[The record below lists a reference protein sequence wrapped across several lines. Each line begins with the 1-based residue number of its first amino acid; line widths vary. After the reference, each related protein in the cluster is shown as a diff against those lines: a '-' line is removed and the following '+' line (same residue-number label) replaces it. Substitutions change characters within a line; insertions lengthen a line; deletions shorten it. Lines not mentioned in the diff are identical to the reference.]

1 MNTGTSKTIKS
12 YEGGVNMKPYIVT
25 PQSFISRSFE
35 RFIEIIPHLNRGPI
49 KFKVFFFC
57 NAKAFAKLIGAE
69 ENYNTIIKSLKEN
82 NIDYSEL
89 PVYGFDEFFYLLQ
102 RSAKFKKEIGYDGTI
117 YCSPTNAS
125 YYISVSAAT
134 VGFNG
139 DLKFFL
145 NFNEY
150 TGRIFFKDSDYLQLA
165 ANARFSMAG
174 IDKTQVEYLKTA
186 DYSEC
191 HYTIDGKQYSE
202 IPLSKDICSDK
213 GSQGYSYVSRKS
225 GYRLKFWDYPRTYYR
240 FQIKKIKKMIANP
253 SPKNIAVPKAII
265 YSKNE
270 IAIGVVMENFN
281 GVEIPFEKYSQLLN
295 SPLKFMKS
303 LMEGLINAEAFS
315 YLHRDFHHNILFDD
329 DGYKA
334 YIIDLDSVQYM
345 NYPPTAQSAENRSC
359 LPAKYT
365 IRGRY
370 YSTVELSYWAAIMAI
385 SAVIFPNPRRGVC
398 IIDAGEETGT
408 YRINKERYT
417 ELHRKAPHIADM
429 ALWQY
434 DDCFPCHPMRILE
447 AVRRDESR
455 YEFKSVFSNLYVYF
469 EKEVPHSTYKNENGK
484 GYEEPDVFRGDY
496 VDDIPQ
502 GKNKY
507 SGGTREY
514 IVSNENA
521 PNEYGDD
528 GTKVYKVK
536 DTVTYSFPEKSG
548 KKTESDNDNPVP
560 IVYSEEDKKPK
571 KSILDNRYVA
581 TLYKCFKIIV
591 VKLFAK
597 SLGTTSIA
605 IDTAIPEEEMYEKQY
620 KIFISKK
627 LWKKPLIASI
637 VIIGI
642 TIGLLIAS
650 SLL

>member
-1 MNTGTSKTIKS
+1 
-12 YEGGVNMKPYIVT
+12 MKPYIVT

-69 ENYNTIIKSLKEN
+69 ENYNTIIKTLKEN

-102 RSAKFKKEIGYDGTI
+102 RSEKFKKEIGYDGTI

-385 SAVIFPNPRRGVC
+385 AAVIFPNPRRGVC
-398 IIDAGEETGT
+398 IIDAGEEAGT
-408 YRINKERYT
+408 YKINKERYT

-447 AVRRDESR
+447 AVKRDENGD
-455 YEFKSVFSNLYVYF
+455 EFKSVLSNLYVYF
-469 EKEVPHSTYKNENGK
+469 DKELPTQPYNQKGK
-484 GYEEPDVFRGDY
+484 DYEEPDVFRGDMH
-496 VDDIPQ
+496 Q
-502 GKNKY
+502 EKNQKGY
-507 SGGTREY
+507 GNAEEY
-514 IVSNENA
+514 IRSNKNT
-521 PNEYGDD
+521 PNEDDD
-528 GTKVYKVK
+528 GTKVYKKVK
-536 DTVTYSFPEKSG
+536 DKNTVIYTFPEKSG
-548 KKTESDNDNPVP
+548 KKMESDNDNAVP
-560 IVYSEEDKKPK
+560 IVNSEDDKKPK
-571 KSILDNRYVA
+571 ESLINNKYVA
-581 TLYKCFKIIV
+581 TLYKWFKIFV
-591 VKLFAK
+591 VNLFKK
-597 SLGTTSIA
+597 SLGTATVA
-605 IDTAIPEEEMYEKQY
+605 IDTNLPEEEIYEKQY
-620 KIFISKK
+620 EIFISKK
-627 LWKKPLIASI
+627 LWKRPVIASA

-642 TIGLLIAS
+642 TIGLLIVS

>member
-1 MNTGTSKTIKS
+1 MI
-12 YEGGVNMKPYIVT
+12 PYIVT
-25 PQSFISRSFE
+25 PQSFLAGSFE
-35 RFIEIIPHLNRGPI
+35 HFVDIIPHLNKGPV

-57 NAKAFAKLIGAE
+57 NAAAFAKLIGAE
-69 ENYNTIIKSLKEN
+69 ENYNTIIKTLKEN
-82 NIDYSEL
+82 NVEYSEL
-89 PVYGFDEFFYLLQ
+89 PVYGFDELFCLLQ
-102 RSAKFKKEIGYDGTI
+102 RSAKFKNEIGYDGEL

-125 YYISVSAAT
+125 YYISVSAGT
-134 VGFNG
+134 VGFDG
-139 DLKFFL
+139 ELKFFL
-145 NFNEY
+145 NFNSY
-150 TGRIFFKDSDYLQLA
+150 TGKIFFKKSDYKKLA
-165 ANARFSMAG
+165 SNPRWSMAG
-174 IDKTQVEYLKTA
+174 IDKTQIEYSKT

-191 HYTIDGKQYSE
+191 HYTIDGKAYTE
-202 IPLSKDICSDK
+202 VPLSRDDKCTDK

-225 GYRLKFWDYPRTYYR
+225 GYRLKFWDYPKTYYA
-240 FQIKKIKKMIANP
+240 FQIDKIKRMIANP
-253 SPKNIAVPKAII
+253 SPKNLAVPKAII
-265 YSKNE
+265 YSKNN
-270 IAIGVVMENFN
+270 IAIGVVMDNFN
-281 GVEIPFEKYSQLLN
+281 GVEIPFEKYSLLN

-303 LMEGLINAEAFS
+303 LMEGLLNAEAFS
-315 YLHRDFHHNILFDD
+315 YLHRDFHHNILFDN

-398 IIDAGEETGT
+398 IIDAGEEAGT
-408 YRINKERYT
+408 YKINKERYD

-429 ALWQY
+429 AVWQY

-447 AVRRDESR
+447 AVKRDENGD
-455 YEFKSVFSNLYVYF
+455 EFKSVLSNLYVYF
-469 EKEVPHSTYKNENGK
+469 DKELPTQPYNQNGK

-507 SGGTREY
+507 SEGTREY

-521 PNEYGDD
+521 PNGYGDD
-528 GTKVYKVK
+528 GTKVYKKVK
-536 DTVTYSFPEKSG
+536 DKNTVIYTFPEKSG

-560 IVYSEEDKKPK
+560 IVYPEEDKKPK
-571 KSILDNRYVA
+571 KSLLENKYVA
-581 TLYKCFKIIV
+581 MLYKLFKIFV
-591 VKLFAK
+591 VNLFKK
-597 SLGTTSIA
+597 SLGTATVA
-605 IDTAIPEEEMYEKQY
+605 IDTNLPEEEMYEKQY
-620 KIFISKK
+620 EIFISKK
-627 LWKKPLIASI
+627 LWKKPLIASV
-637 VIIGI
+637 VIIAI

>member
-1 MNTGTSKTIKS
+1 
-12 YEGGVNMKPYIVT
+12 MKPYIVT

-69 ENYNTIIKSLKEN
+69 ENYNTIIKTLKEN

-385 SAVIFPNPRRGVC
+385 AAVIFPNPRRGVC

-408 YRINKERYT
+408 YKINKERYT

-447 AVRRDESR
+447 AVKRDENGD
-455 YEFKSVFSNLYVYF
+455 EFKSVLSNLYVYF
-469 EKEVPHSTYKNENGK
+469 DKELPTQPYNQKGK
-484 GYEEPDVFRGDY
+484 DYEEPDVFRGDMH
-496 VDDIPQ
+496 Q
-502 GKNKY
+502 EKNQKGY
-507 SGGTREY
+507 GNAEEY
-514 IVSNENA
+514 IRSNKNT
-521 PNEYGDD
+521 PNEDDD
-528 GTKVYKVK
+528 GTKVYKKVK
-536 DTVTYSFPEKSG
+536 DKNTVIYTFPEKSG
-548 KKTESDNDNPVP
+548 KKMELDNDNAVP
-560 IVYSEEDKKPK
+560 IVNSEDDKKPK
-571 KSILDNRYVA
+571 ESLINNKYVA
-581 TLYKCFKIIV
+581 TLYKWFKIFV
-591 VKLFAK
+591 VNLFKK
-597 SLGTTSIA
+597 SLGTATVA
-605 IDTAIPEEEMYEKQY
+605 IDTNLPEEEIYEKQY
-620 KIFISKK
+620 EIFISKK
-627 LWKKPLIASI
+627 LWKRPVIASA

-642 TIGLLIAS
+642 TIGLLIVS

>member
-69 ENYNTIIKSLKEN
+69 ENYNTIIKTLKEN

-102 RSAKFKKEIGYDGTI
+102 RSEKFKKEIGYDGTI

-385 SAVIFPNPRRGVC
+385 AAVIFPNPRRGVC
-398 IIDAGEETGT
+398 IIDAGEEAGT
-408 YRINKERYT
+408 YKINKERYT

-447 AVRRDESR
+447 AVKRDENGD
-455 YEFKSVFSNLYVYF
+455 EFKSVLSNLYVYF
-469 EKEVPHSTYKNENGK
+469 DKELPTQPYNQKGK
-484 GYEEPDVFRGDY
+484 DYEEPDVFRGDMH
-496 VDDIPQ
+496 Q
-502 GKNKY
+502 EKNQKGY
-507 SGGTREY
+507 GNAEEY
-514 IVSNENA
+514 IRSNKNT
-521 PNEYGDD
+521 PNEDDD
-528 GTKVYKVK
+528 GTKVYKKVK
-536 DTVTYSFPEKSG
+536 DKNTVIYTFPEKSG
-548 KKTESDNDNPVP
+548 KKMESDNDNAVP
-560 IVYSEEDKKPK
+560 IVNSEDDKKPK
-571 KSILDNRYVA
+571 ESLINNKYVA
-581 TLYKCFKIIV
+581 TLYKWFKIFV
-591 VKLFAK
+591 VNLFKK
-597 SLGTTSIA
+597 SLGTATVA
-605 IDTAIPEEEMYEKQY
+605 IDTNLPEEEIYEKQY
-620 KIFISKK
+620 EIFISKK
-627 LWKKPLIASI
+627 LWKRPVIASA

-642 TIGLLIAS
+642 TIGLLIVS